1 MNKFSVLISVYVK
14 EEPEYFKLA
23 VESVLNQS
31 VKPSEIVIVKDGK
44 ITVELENVCD
54 YFLEKYPTLFKFI
67 SLEQNMGLGKAL
79 QIGLEKCTYDLVARM
94 DTDDI
99 AHYERF
105 EKQLECFIE
114 NKNLD
119 IVGTFIEEFD
129 EDITNILSIRK
140 VPITCKEIYSQS
152 RRRNPFNHMTVM
164 FHKKSVL
171 QVGNYTSLFIEDYY
185 LWVRMIQSRM
195 IMYNIPES
203 LVYARTKKMFERRGG
218 IKVFLHEVDL
228 QKKFWQMG
236 FINTYQMFS
245 NLIIRFIVR
254 VIPNKLRAYVYRKY
268 LRSLENVNKHIV
280 APPNNR

>member
-1 MNKFSVLISVYVK
+1 MDKFSVLMSIYEK

-23 VESVLNQS
+23 VESVLDQS

-44 ITVELENVCD
+44 LTDELENVCT
-54 YFLEKYPTLFKFI
+54 YFLDKYPTLFKFI
-67 SLEQNMGLGKAL
+67 ALKENVGLGKAL
-79 QIGLEKCTYDLVARM
+79 QIGLENCTHDLVARM
-94 DTDDI
+94 DADDI

-129 EDITNILSIRK
+129 DDINTILSIRK
-140 VPITCKEIYSQS
+140 VPITCQEIYSQS

-171 QVGNYTSLFIEDYY
+171 QVGNYQPFLWFEDYY
-185 LWVRMIQSRM
+185 LWARMIKSKM

-203 LVYARTKKMFERRGG
+203 LVYARTNKTMFERRGG
-218 IKVFLHEVDL
+218 FKYFLQEFEL
-228 QKKFWQMG
+228 QKEFWRMG
-236 FINTYQMFS
+236 FINFHQMVS
-245 NLIIRFIVR
+245 NMILRFTVR
-254 VIPNKLRAYVYRKY
+254 VVPNKLRAYIYREY
-268 LRSLENVNKHIV
+268 LR
-280 APPNNR
+280 NN